1 VDARHKAGHDEEN
14 CVRLQMG
21 RKSSLINSV
30 DRIFTTSME
39 AAFTNTSGAKTKTSA
54 IACLC
59 RARNA
64 D

>member
-1 VDARHKAGHDEEN
+1 
-14 CVRLQMG
+14 MG

>member
-1 VDARHKAGHDEEN
+1 VARWIPGL
-14 CVRLQMG
+14 RLTAHPGMTTD
-21 RKSSLINSV
+21 V

-39 AAFTNTSGAKTKTSA
+39 AAFTNTSGAKSKTHA